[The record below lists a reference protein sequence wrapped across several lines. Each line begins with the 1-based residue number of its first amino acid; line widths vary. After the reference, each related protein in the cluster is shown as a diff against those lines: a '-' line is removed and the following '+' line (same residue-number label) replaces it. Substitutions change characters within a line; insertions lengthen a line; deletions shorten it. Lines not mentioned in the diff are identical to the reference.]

1 MVDYSRNYV
10 ETIMNLVLT
19 VPKWMVCLYHANQS
33 HEVPLSFMWLQFS
46 SFGWDVD
53 MKRIR
58 SDKTISLGMPKELQ
72 GNIQGRSKQLSL
84 GMPRK
89 ASPLSSSFIS
99 NFTWSYI
106 FIRHMICV
114 FLGDSIYFSRIF
126 LLLFRIMF
134 CIFYFNK
141 SGIDSLYYAYV
152 TSIHVAVWKQKVYR
166 WCKNSLEKSENGIM
180 LNLFE
185 Y

>member
-1 MVDYSRNYV
+1 MLWSFQVLGKDSMDY
-10 ETIMNLVLT
+10 
-19 VPKWMVCLYHANQS
+19 
-33 HEVPLSFMWLQFS
+33 
-46 SFGWDVD
+46 G
-53 MKRIR
+53 IR
-58 SDKTISLGMPKELQ
+58 SGKRLRLGMPKAPQ
-72 GNIQGRSKQLSL
+72 VNIQGRSKQLSL

-89 ASPLSSSFIS
+89 ASPLSSSFIG

-106 FIRHMICV
+106 FIHHMICV
-114 FLGDSIYFSRIF
+114 LLGVSIYFDRICS
-126 LLLFRIMF
+126 LLFRTMF

-166 WCKNSLEKSENGIM
+166 CCKNSLEKSECDKM
-180 LNLFE
+180 LKPFA